1 MTRLLSCLGLLF
13 LLTAC
18 GQSGALYLPEDR
30 PASEGPPPPAVA
42 QPAAV
47 VEVPESPANEAPPPA
62 VAHPKGAPSS
72 SP

>member
-1 MTRLLSCLGLLF
+1 MTRLLSCLGLLC

-18 GQSGALYLPEDR
+18 GQSGSLYLPDDK
-30 PASEGPPPPAVA
+30 PAAATPPPPAVA

-47 VEVPESPANEAPPPA
+47 VEVPEPAGETPPPA
-62 VAHPKGAPSS
+62 VAQPKSAPSS